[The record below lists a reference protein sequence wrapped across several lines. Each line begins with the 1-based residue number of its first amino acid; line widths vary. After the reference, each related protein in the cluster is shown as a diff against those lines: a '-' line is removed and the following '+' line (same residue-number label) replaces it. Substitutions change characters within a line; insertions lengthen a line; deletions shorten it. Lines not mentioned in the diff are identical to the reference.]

1 MILIPLGN
9 IKEDKVPKPDILEF
23 YKDSLGGLVAAR
35 PTPPLPKPINTTP
48 WIAMSFMQKAIRR
61 GNGPAAL
68 MGAATLL
75 RDAPERLWRRV
86 GCIAFEDVGVA
97 DIECLGLVTA
107 ALAGKADRR
116 KLGGEW
122 AVVSLIVER
131 MAYAAKNRS
140 ADDLLMT
147 IAGLPTL
154 TEERE
159 TFAAL
164 SNERLRQI
172 VLGCTDLHKRGLS
185 LWYLMGTKRCPSP
198 NLPPRQ
204 GNVDF
209 AFEVLAE
216 HGVSPSMLQI
226 ARQGFRKTGEML
238 APFAALLT
246 LVNGIR
252 GDAARNDRI
261 PQKRLVSGVPS
272 YALDTYT
279 REGKQAFAK
288 FLKTNAGTVEWM
300 MANLPDNGRN
310 AFVGELVFRVEG
322 GCPSNR
328 WAGPAADD
336 LKAQYELGCLG
347 CSQDQAT
354 EVLPLMRRDM
364 ALLNDCRAN
373 VMGEPK

>member
-9 IKEDKVPKPDILEF
+9 IKEDNVPKSDVLEF
-23 YKDSLGGLVAAR
+23 YNDSLTTLVAAR

-75 RDAPERLWRRV
+75 RDAPERLWRRI
-86 GCIAFEDVGVA
+86 GCIAFEDIGVA

-107 ALAGKADRR
+107 TLAGKVDRR

-122 AVVSLIVER
+122 AVASLIVER
-131 MAYAAKNRS
+131 MADTAKNRS

-147 IAGLPTL
+147 ISGLPSL
-154 TEERE
+154 VEERE
-159 TFAAL
+159 TFATL
-164 SNERLRQI
+164 SDQRLQQI
-172 VLGCTDLHKRGLS
+172 ALGCSDLHKRGLA

-198 NLPPRQ
+198 NLPHRQ
-204 GNVDF
+204 GNVEL

-216 HGVSPSMLQI
+216 HGVSPSMVQI

-261 PQKRLVSGVPS
+261 PHKRLVGGVPS

-279 REGKQAFAK
+279 REGKQSFAG

-300 MANLPDNGRN
+300 KANLPENGRN

-322 GCPSNR
+322 GCLNNR
-328 WAGPAADD
+328 WAGPAADG
-336 LKAQYELGCLG
+336 LRKIYELGCLG
-347 CSQDQAT
+347 LSQDQAAD
-354 EVLPLMRRDM
+354 VLSLMRNDM

>member
-1 MILIPLGN
+1 M
-9 IKEDKVPKPDILEF
+9 PKPDILEF

-35 PTPPLPKPINTTP
+35 PTPLLPKPINTTP
-48 WIAMSFMQKAIRR
+48 WIAMSLMQKAIRR

-86 GCIAFEDVGVA
+86 GCIAFEDIGVA

-107 ALAGKADRR
+107 ALAGKAARR
-116 KLGGEW
+116 KLDGEW
-122 AVVSLIVER
+122 AVASLIIER
-131 MAYAAKNRS
+131 MADAAKNRS

-147 IAGLPTL
+147 IAGLPSL

-164 SNERLRQI
+164 SDQRLRQI
-172 VLGCTDLHKRGLS
+172 VLGCTDLHKRGLA

-198 NLPPRQ
+198 NLPHRQ

-216 HGVSPSMLQI
+216 HGVAPSMMQI

-252 GDAARNDRI
+252 GDAAQNDRI
-261 PQKRLVSGVPS
+261 PHKRLVGGVPS
-272 YALDTYT
+272 YVLDTYT
-279 REGKQAFAK
+279 REGKQAFAR
-288 FLKTNAGTVEWM
+288 FLKTNAGAVEWIK
-300 MANLPDNGRN
+300 ANLPDNGRN

-322 GCPSNR
+322 GCLNNR
-328 WAGPAADD
+328 WAGPFADA
-336 LKAQYELGCLG
+336 LRAKYELGCLG
-347 CSQDQAT
+347 CSPEQAAS
-354 EVLPLMRRDM
+354 VLSLMRNDM
-364 ALLNDCRAN
+364 ALLNDCRAE
-373 VMGEPK
+373 VLGEAK

>member
-9 IKEDKVPKPDILEF
+9 IKEDKMPKSDILEF
-23 YKDSLGGLVAAR
+23 YKDSLISLAAAR

-68 MGAATLL
+68 IGAATLL

-86 GCIAFEDVGVA
+86 GCVAFEDIGVA

-122 AVVSLIVER
+122 AVASLIIER
-131 MAYAAKNRS
+131 MADAAKNRS

-147 IAGLPTL
+147 IAGLPSL
-154 TEERE
+154 ADERE
-159 TFAAL
+159 NFATL
-164 SNERLRQI
+164 SDQRLHQI
-172 VLGCTDLHKRGLS
+172 VLGCSDLHKRGLA

-198 NLPPRQ
+198 NLPHRQ
-204 GNVDF
+204 GNVEF
-209 AFEVLAE
+209 AFEVLIE

-246 LVNGIR
+246 LVTGIR
-252 GDAARNDRI
+252 GDAAQNDRT
-261 PQKRLVSGVPS
+261 PHKRLVGGVPS

-288 FLKTNAGTVEWM
+288 FLKTNAGTVEWIK
-300 MANLPDNGRN
+300 ANLPEKGRS
-310 AFVGELVFRVEG
+310 AFVGELVFRIEG
-322 GCPSNR
+322 GCLNNR

-336 LKAQYELGCLG
+336 LRVQYELSCLG
-347 CSQDQAT
+347 CSKDQAADI
-354 EVLPLMRRDM
+354 LPLMRTDM
-364 ALLNDCRAN
+364 DLLNDCRTD
-373 VMGEPK
+373 VMGETK

>member
-1 MILIPLGN
+1 
-9 IKEDKVPKPDILEF
+9 VPKPDILEF
-23 YKDSLGGLVAAR
+23 YKDSLGGLIAAR
-35 PTPPLPKPINTTP
+35 PTPPLPMPINTTP

-86 GCIAFEDVGVA
+86 GCIAFEDIGVA

-116 KLGGEW
+116 KLGGEL
-122 AVVSLIVER
+122 AVASLIIER
-131 MAYAAKNRS
+131 MADAAKNRS

-147 IAGLPTL
+147 IAGLPSL

-164 SNERLRQI
+164 PDHRLRQI
-172 VLGCTDLHKRGLS
+172 VLGCTDLHKRGLA

-198 NLPPRQ
+198 NLPQRP
-204 GNVDF
+204 GNVEF

-238 APFAALLT
+238 APFAAMLT
-246 LVNGIR
+246 LMNGIR
-252 GDAARNDRI
+252 GDFAQNDFM
-261 PQKRLVSGVPS
+261 PHKRLVGGVPS
-272 YALDTYT
+272 YSLDTYT
-279 REGKQAFAK
+279 REGKQAFAR

-300 MANLPDNGRN
+300 MVNLPDKGRN
-310 AFVGELVFRVEG
+310 AFVGELVFRIEG
-322 GCPSNR
+322 GCLNNR
-328 WAGPAADD
+328 WAGPAADE
-336 LKAQYELGCLG
+336 LRAQYELGCLG
-347 CSQDQAT
+347 CSPDQAAGI
-354 EVLPLMRRDM
+354 LYLMRNDM

-373 VMGEPK
+373 VMGKPK